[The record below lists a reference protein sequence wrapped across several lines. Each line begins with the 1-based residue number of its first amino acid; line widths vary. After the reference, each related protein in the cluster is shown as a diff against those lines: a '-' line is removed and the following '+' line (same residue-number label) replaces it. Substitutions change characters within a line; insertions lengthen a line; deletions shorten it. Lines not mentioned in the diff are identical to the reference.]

1 VKCPKCG
8 YLGYERVDRCRNC
21 GYEFAL
27 ARSPRVSE
35 LPLRDERREADS
47 LASSDSVADIGFL
60 KQDAEPSSDF
70 DLPLFGP
77 PIPDDVPLITKPSA
91 PRAPLSVRR
100 PTIETPR
107 VRPEPQLLDLDEPD
121 ADIQPSPR
129 TLFVSTN
136 SAESGVR
143 AAGDTAGLAPR
154 LVAAAIDLL
163 ILAIVDALVVYF
175 TIQICGL
182 TWLDLSA
189 LPKIPLLAFFV
200 VENGGYLVAFTIGG
214 QTLGKMALGIRVVPA
229 DATEALD
236 LGRAIVRTFVW
247 LLLAIPAGLGFL
259 TVFPHDHRGLHDRLA
274 GTRVVRASA

>member
-1 VKCPKCG
+1 MKCPKCG
-8 YLGYERVDRCRNC
+8 YLGFERVDRCRNC

-27 ARSPRVSE
+27 ARSQRVSE
-35 LPLRDERREADS
+35 LPLRDDLFEADS

-60 KQDAEPSSDF
+60 KEDAEPSVDF

-129 TLFVSTN
+129 TLFASAS
-136 SAESGVR
+136 SAESDVG
-143 AAGDTAGLAPR
+143 AAQDTAGLAAR
-154 LVAAAIDLL
+154 LVAGAIDLHTRHRGRPRRCISRSRWSNMARPERASQDPSARL
-163 ILAIVDALVVYF
+163 FDCGERRVPRGVHHQRADAR
-175 TIQICGL
+175 
-182 TWLDLSA
+182 
-189 LPKIPLLAFFV
+189 
-200 VENGGYLVAFTIGG
+200 ENGCRDPSRPRGS
-214 QTLGKMALGIRVVPA
+214 RSA
-229 DATEALD
+229 DV
-236 LGRAIVRTFVW
+236 GRAACAHSSGRCSPFR
-247 LLLAIPAGLGFL
+247 PAS
-259 TVFPHDHRGLHDRLA
+259 VFSPPFQHDRRGLHDRLA